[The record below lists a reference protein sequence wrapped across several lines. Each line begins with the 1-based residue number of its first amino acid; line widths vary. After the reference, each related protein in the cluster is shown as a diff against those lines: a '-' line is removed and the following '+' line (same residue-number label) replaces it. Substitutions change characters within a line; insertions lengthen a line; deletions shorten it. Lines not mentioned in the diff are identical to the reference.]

1 MRAGLVLLALTACQ
15 PPAPAP
21 PGSLVLI
28 VLDTVR
34 VDHLSAY
41 GYERATS
48 PFLEELA
55 GEGTRYA
62 RAWSSS
68 AWTLPA
74 HASMFTG
81 LPPRLHGADQT
92 TLHLQGDQD
101 LLAERLVAAGY
112 QTAGFSNNP
121 WVSADTGLV
130 DGFGRYAELWRRRQR
145 PRTLWGDPTSEAV
158 ARWIADER
166 DPEKPFFLFVN
177 LMEAH
182 GPYEPAWRDAWPLL
196 GGPLQTWKRA
206 RRYEQVEE
214 RGFVRAWYLGDE
226 PVPPEAIEAAK
237 DLYDAEIHQGDAA
250 VARIVAALDQVA
262 DPASTTLLV
271 VTDHGET
278 FGEHGLMGHNFSL
291 CETLLRTAVVARG
304 PGFVAGAVE
313 DGVVQLNDV
322 FPTLLAAAGL
332 PYDAQEGALDLHA
345 PPPGIRPLEASYAY
359 PRQVFGT
366 FPPAQRSSRRLD
378 PYRRALAAGLDG
390 RFKLVRD
397 SKGGEEVFD
406 LVTDPGEEH
415 PLPAPDPA
423 VVARLR
429 ALAQGL
435 EGDPG
440 EGGGPEGLDPETAE
454 ELQRLGYLDG
464 EGMR

>member
-1 MRAGLVLLALTACQ
+1 MKAALAMLTLAGCQ

-21 PGSLVLI
+21 PGNI
-28 VLDTVR
+28 VLVVMDTVR
-34 VDHLSAY
+34 VDHLSAW
-41 GYERATS
+41 GYERGTS
-48 PFLEELA
+48 PFLESLA
-55 GEGTRYA
+55 GEGTRYE

-92 TLHLQGDQD
+92 SLHLRGQPS
-101 LLAERLVAAGY
+101 LLAERLATAGY

-121 WVSADTGLV
+121 WVSGKTGLAG
-130 DGFGRYAELWRRRQR
+130 GFEHFAELWRRDQR
-145 PRTLWGDPTSEAV
+145 PWTLWDDPTSEAV
-158 ARWIADER
+158 AGWLVGER

-182 GPYEPAWRDAWPLL
+182 GPYEPAWSHAWPML
-196 GGPLQTWKRA
+196 GPVGAWQRQ
-206 RRYEQVEE
+206 RRYGAGEE
-214 RGFVRAWYLGDE
+214 RGFVRSWYLGEE
-226 PVPPEAIEAAK
+226 PVPLEAVEAAL
-237 DLYDAEIHQGDAA
+237 DLYDAEIHQADAA
-250 VARIVAALDQVA
+250 VARIVRAVDRVA

-271 VTDHGET
+271 VTDHGEA

-291 CETLLRTAVVARG
+291 CEPLLRVAFLARG
-304 PGFVAGAVE
+304 PGFAAGAVE
-313 DGVVQLNDV
+313 RGVVQLTDV

-332 PYDAQEGALDLHA
+332 PWDAQEGAMDLHA
-345 PPPGIRPLEASYAY
+345 APPETRPLEASYAY

-366 FPPAQRSSRRLD
+366 FPPAQRKSRRLD
-378 PYRRALAAGLDG
+378 PYRRSIAAGLDG

-397 SKGGEEVFD
+397 SKGHEEVFD
-406 LVTDPGEEH
+406 LLADPGEEH
-415 PLPAPDPA
+415 PLEQPDPA

-440 EGGGPEGLDPETAE
+440 EGGELDDLDPETAA
-454 ELQRLGYLDG
+454 ELERLGYLDG
-464 EGMR
+464 DGMR